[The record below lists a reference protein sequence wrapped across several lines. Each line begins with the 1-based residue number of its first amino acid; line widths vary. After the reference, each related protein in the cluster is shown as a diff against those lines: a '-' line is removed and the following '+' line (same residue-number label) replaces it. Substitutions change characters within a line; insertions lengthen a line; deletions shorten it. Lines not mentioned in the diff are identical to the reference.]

1 MFCDTGRCRA
11 SITAGRSVGDAGAQ
25 GKPQPDA
32 HVSRELEGEAVN
44 PERANDRKITADE
57 KEGPGDRSGEANPCI
72 NGSPAKM
79 DARQRPH
86 TTQVLHSGSLKAK
99 PTGTEPG
106 KQRST
111 ATSKFS
117 PKRGRPAPSPSGTEI
132 SLRQTNC
139 CQRTAHTVD
148 FSPSFHHH
156 VLQQI
161 PVKPAARRFIRQTKN
176 VTHQTP

>member
-86 TTQVLHSGSLKAK
+86 TTQVLYSGSLKAK

-111 ATSKFS
+111 ATSKLS

-148 FSPSFHHH
+148 FSPGFRHHFPEH
-156 VLQQI
+156 P
-161 PVKPAARRFIRQTKN
+161 PVKPAVWRFPWQA
-176 VTHQTP
+176 

>member
-25 GKPQPDA
+25 RKPQPDA

-44 PERANDRKITADE
+44 PERANDRKITAGE
-57 KEGPGDRSGEANPCI
+57 KEGPGDSSGEANPCI

-106 KQRST
+106 KQWST

-117 PKRGRPAPSPSGTEI
+117 SKRGRPAPSPSGTEI
-132 SLRQTNC
+132 SLRQTNG

-148 FSPSFHHH
+148 FSPGFRHHFPEH
-156 VLQQI
+156 API
-161 PVKPAARRFIRQTKN
+161 KPAVWRFPWQA
-176 VTHQTP
+176 